1 MPGGAQQQ
9 QAQCDRP
16 RAPLPPSDTAR
27 HEQEPDTRQRHE
39 HRSHFGHRDR
49 REPLQRVEAARERR
63 GHGRREVQHAGESDH
78 SRGDP
83 AGAPSERG
91 GVARRGPGHGAR
103 MLGDDHGRPRRAR
116 SAARRELLEPGR
128 LRKGARAV
136 PQASVQL
143 RAGFE
148 LQPRA
153 PQLLH
158 EDRWETGSRVDA
170 FDHPPAAAAVGVER
184 ATPHVGQLGTTRV
197 RGHEAH
203 TTDSREHDRL
213 AAGIVVPPRLRAP
226 PCDTTECVPQ
236 LRDHEHDRDRD
247 DRELERETAAEQPK
261 DAPRRATAAAEPGD
275 LEERPEHGQRQE
287 RGHEQPA
294 RAPQQTAVCEAGRDE
309 RARLI
314 AVDEVVDP
322 VEPARVAG
330 GDRRRDRPGEV
341 QREGPVVGVERIVER
356 PRPDRIDGPA
366 RRARGGGRFPC
377 RSRVRTPARLRHPA
391 P

>member
-1 MPGGAQQQ
+1 M
-9 QAQCDRP
+9 
-16 RAPLPPSDTAR
+16 
-27 HEQEPDTRQRHE
+27 
-39 HRSHFGHRDR
+39 
-49 REPLQRVEAARERR
+49 
-63 GHGRREVQHAGESDH
+63 
-78 SRGDP
+78 
-83 AGAPSERG
+83 
-91 GVARRGPGHGAR
+91 
-103 MLGDDHGRPRRAR
+103 
-116 SAARRELLEPGR
+116 
-128 LRKGARAV
+128 
-136 PQASVQL
+136 QL

-170 FDHPPAAAAVGVER
+170 FDHPPAAAAVAVER

-356 PRPDRIDGPA
+356 RARIESMARLDVHEAGAGSRVDLECARQRDFATQRRDRLA
-366 RRARGGGRFPC
+366 RRRVEGERSVAHTWKDDPAVIVGGNESAERRRQP
-377 RSRVRTPARLRHPA
+377 R
-391 P
+391 